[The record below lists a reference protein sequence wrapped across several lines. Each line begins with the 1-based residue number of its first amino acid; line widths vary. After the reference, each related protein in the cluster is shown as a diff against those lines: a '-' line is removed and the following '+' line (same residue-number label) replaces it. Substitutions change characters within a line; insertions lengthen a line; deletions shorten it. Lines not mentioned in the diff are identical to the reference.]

1 MHRIGL
7 WGCSLSTLSPH
18 EETPFTTRGLASESS
33 CTPPPQLTVRG
44 LACGGRSGASLP
56 GGGNT
61 LLRTQIALNF
71 SLFQLAALSA

>member
-33 CTPPPQLTVRG
+33 CTPPQLTVRG
-44 LACGGRSGASLP
+44 LACSASIIAW
-56 GGGNT
+56 GGNT
-61 LLRTQIALNF
+61 YF
-71 SLFQLAALSA
+71 SEEHK